1 MLSRY
6 YKIQTL
12 DENRLLLFIPKGEKK
27 RAKQLLSEFDQR
39 PNELT
44 WNSEGIIFVDQVSI
58 PLSYIYTFFPL
69 LFKKKQPKNM
79 PGYEDFVAK
88 IKQMGLFFDMQSEKE
103 TKKITLQKMNGG
115 ALDAWWYIGP

>member
-12 DENRLLLFIPKGEKK
+12 VENRLLLFIPKGEKK

-58 PLSYIYTFFPL
+58 PLSNIYTFFPL

-79 PGYEDFVAK
+79 PGFEDFVAK

-103 TKKITLQKMNGG
+103 TKKITPQKMNGG